1 MIFTE
6 TKLKGAYIIDV
17 EKIEDERGY
26 FGRVF
31 CKNEFDKVGIESNI
45 AQTNMS
51 FNPKKGTLRGMHY
64 QVSPYEETKLVKC
77 TSGAIFD
84 CIVDLRK
91 DSPTYL
97 EWIGLELSEENNR
110 MLFVPRDFAH
120 GFITLK
126 DNTAIQYFVS
136 QFYAPGSEKG
146 IKWDDPKI
154 NIQWPVDVAVI
165 SEKDN
170 NHPYLNDQFI

>member
-17 EKIEDERGY
+17 KKIEDERGY

-31 CKNEFDKVGIESNI
+31 CKNEFDEVGIESNI

-97 EWIGLELSEENNR
+97 EWIGVELTEENNR

-136 QFYAPGSEKG
+136 QFYAPGAEKG

-170 NHPYLNDQFI
+170 NHPYLNDQFL

>member
-17 EKIEDERGY
+17 KKIEDERGY

-31 CKNEFDKVGIESNI
+31 CKNEFDEVGIESNI

-77 TSGAIFD
+77 TSGAIYD

-97 EWIGLELSEENNR
+97 EWIGVELTEENNR

-136 QFYAPGSEKG
+136 QFYAPGAEKG

-154 NIQWPVDVAVI
+154 NIQWPIDVAVI

-170 NHPYLNDQFI
+170 NHPYLNDQFL

>member
-17 EKIEDERGY
+17 EKIEDERGF
-26 FGRVF
+26 FGRVY
-31 CKNEFDKVGIESNI
+31 CKKEFDKVGIESNI

-77 TSGAIFD
+77 TSGAIYD
-84 CIVDLRK
+84 CIIDLRK

-97 EWIGLELSEENNR
+97 EWIGVELTEENNR

-136 QFYAPGSEKG
+136 QFYAPGAERG

-154 NIQWPVDVAVI
+154 NIQWPADVAVI

>member
-17 EKIEDERGY
+17 KKIEDERGY

-31 CKNEFDKVGIESNI
+31 CKNEFDEVGIESNI

-64 QVSPYEETKLVKC
+64 QVTPYEETKLVKC

-97 EWIGLELSEENNR
+97 EWIGVELTEENNR

-136 QFYAPGSEKG
+136 QFYAPGAEKG

-154 NIQWPVDVAVI
+154 NIQWPIDVAVI

-170 NHPYLNDQFI
+170 NHPYLNDQFL

>member
-1 MIFTE
+1 MN
-6 TKLKGAYIIDV
+6 
-17 EKIEDERGY
+17 KIEDERGY

-31 CKNEFDKVGIESNI
+31 CKKEFDEIGIESNI

-77 TSGAIFD
+77 TSGAIYD

-91 DSPTYL
+91 DSPTYM
-97 EWIGLELSEENNR
+97 EWIGVELTQENNR

-120 GFITLK
+120 GFITLE

-136 QFYAPGSEKG
+136 QFYAPGAEKG

-154 NIQWPVDVAVI
+154 NIKWPVDVDVI

-170 NHPYLNDQFI
+170 NHPYLNDQLL